1 VNASKQ
7 AGHAAR
13 NVNAR
18 TATTVIRA
26 AVIIQLFRVMKFLKD
41 LIMHL
46 RIRKIQKNL
55 PQTSENAIKSKKID
69 KNPLTVQ
76 GKISHC

>member
-7 AGHAAR
+7 GGHAAP
-13 NVNAR
+13 NANAR

>member
-13 NVNAR
+13 NANAR

>member
-1 VNASKQ
+1 
-7 AGHAAR
+7 
-13 NVNAR
+13 
-18 TATTVIRA
+18 
-26 AVIIQLFRVMKFLKD
+26 MKFLKD

-76 GKISHC
+76 GKISHCWRVLKDIDVNQNEADANNVI